1 MHFTVRN
8 CYYVESQ
15 SFFIYLITFTFF
27 KLKLFCQED
36 VFLHSFVYL
45 FNYLFISYGL
55 TALIVYYKPILSS
68 FIYLLKLFLL
78 KLISAFSCWLLGP
91 LNMTLLF
98 FIVCFGFTYSGSKNC
113 FRLIFSL
120 PLSWNQDWFL
130 FLIDN
135 IRNLDLDTRYGH
147 SYQGV

>member
-1 MHFTVRN
+1 M
-8 CYYVESQ
+8 
-15 SFFIYLITFTFF
+15 
-27 KLKLFCQED
+27 
-36 VFLHSFVYL
+36 FLHSFVYL

-55 TALIVYYKPILSS
+55 TALIVYYKPILSL

-78 KLISAFSCWLLGP
+78 KLISAFSCWLLCP

-135 IRNLDLDTRYGH
+135 IRNLDLDTRNGH